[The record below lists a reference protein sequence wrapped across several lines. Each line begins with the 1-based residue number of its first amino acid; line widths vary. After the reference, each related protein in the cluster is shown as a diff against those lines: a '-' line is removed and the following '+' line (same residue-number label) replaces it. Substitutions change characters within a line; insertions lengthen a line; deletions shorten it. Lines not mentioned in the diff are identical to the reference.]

1 MEIKETIYEGV
12 VDFFIN
18 ITKADSNHAGHSIQK
33 RGESVLSKN
42 YSKMGE
48 RAGNWRKRYV

>member
-48 RAGNWRKRYV
+48 RAGN